1 MFIQYKQGA
10 FPMHK
15 IASPV
20 TPARESYEL
29 VGRRIQRLIAAP
41 GVQKVQVI
49 TVARND
55 DESPEAW
62 GQVIQEIEDTSG
74 VRIERLD
81 ADTVRI
87 GWREYCEA

>member
-1 MFIQYKQGA
+1 
-10 FPMHK
+10 MHK

-20 TPARESYEL
+20 TPARDSYEL

-41 GVQKVQVI
+41 GVQKIQVI

-62 GQVIQEIEDTSG
+62 HQVIQEIEDTSG
-74 VRIERLD
+74 VSIERLD
-81 ADTVRI
+81 GDTVKI

>member
-1 MFIQYKQGA
+1 MSER
-10 FPMHK
+10 
-15 IASPV
+15 ASSV
-20 TPARESYEL
+20 APARDHYEL

-62 GQVIQEIEDTSG
+62 CQVIQEIEDTSG